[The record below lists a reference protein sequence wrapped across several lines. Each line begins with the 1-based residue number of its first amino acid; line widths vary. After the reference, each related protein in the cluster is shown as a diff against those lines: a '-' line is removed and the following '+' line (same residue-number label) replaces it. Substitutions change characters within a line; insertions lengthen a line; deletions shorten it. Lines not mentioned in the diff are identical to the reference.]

1 MTKHTKEN
9 DRLRKLVESFP
20 KLTVTVL
27 GDLVADEFVFG
38 EISRVS
44 REAPVLILKHRDR
57 KVVPGGG
64 ANAIYNLADLGV
76 NVLPVGVVGDDE
88 PGRLLLRAFRH
99 KRIPVSG
106 VLKDKSYSTVTKTR
120 ILAGFAH
127 TAGQQVV
134 RLDREPTEGP
144 DSHLRRELVLAARE
158 YTRASDALLVSD
170 YGYGAATPTLL
181 NVIREKR
188 GLDNVLVTLDSRHRM
203 LEFSGVTAATPNES
217 EVEEVLGIRIGND
230 WERLLAA
237 GDQIAVQMNLESL
250 LITRGKD
257 GMVAFPRRHKPVD
270 LPIYGSDEVADVT
283 GAGDTVIATFTASLA
298 AGGTAEEAA
307 QLANYAGGIVVMKR
321 GTATVS
327 QQELLEAL
335 DKTTPV
341 AREHERV
348 GTGLCPV
355 QAGRS
360 PASTCESAPIKT
372 RTGSLTTSFHR
383 KIVSR
388 DQLQQ
393 YVANWRRAGD
403 RITLANGCFDLLHV
417 GHVRYLHAARE
428 LGGKLIVAVNTD
440 AAVRELKGE
449 GRPAMPAEERAEIL
463 ASLADVDAVVV
474 FPEKDVRAIIREI
487 RPDFHAKGTDYTA
500 ENVPERDEVEAC
512 GGRDVIVGDPKNHSA
527 TEIISRLGPRES

>member
-1 MTKHTKEN
+1 MTKHIKEN
-9 DRLRKLVESFP
+9 DRLRKIVESFP
-20 KLTVTVL
+20 RLTVTVL
-27 GDLVADEFVFG
+27 ADLVADEFVFG

-88 PGRLLLRAFRH
+88 PGRMLLRAFRH

-106 VLKDKSYSTVTKTR
+106 VLKDRSYTTVTKTR

-134 RLDREPTEGP
+134 RLDREPAEDP
-144 DSHLRRELVLAARE
+144 NSHLGRELVLAARE

-188 GLDNVLVTLDSRHRM
+188 GVDKVPVTLDSRHRM

-298 AGGTAEEAA
+298 AGADTEEAA
-307 QLANYAGGIVVMKR
+307 HLANYAGGIVVMKR

-327 QQELLEAL
+327 HQELLQAL
-335 DKTTPV
+335 D
-341 AREHERV
+341 
-348 GTGLCPV
+348 
-355 QAGRS
+355 
-360 PASTCESAPIKT
+360 
-372 RTGSLTTSFHR
+372 
-383 KIVSR
+383 
-388 DQLQQ
+388 
-393 YVANWRRAGD
+393 
-403 RITLANGCFDLLHV
+403 
-417 GHVRYLHAARE
+417 HAAP
-428 LGGKLIVAVNTD
+428 VT
-440 AAVRELKGE
+440 
-449 GRPAMPAEERAEIL
+449 RP
-463 ASLADVDAVVV
+463 
-474 FPEKDVRAIIREI
+474 
-487 RPDFHAKGTDYTA
+487 H
-500 ENVPERDEVEAC
+500 
-512 GGRDVIVGDPKNHSA
+512 
-527 TEIISRLGPRES
+527 